1 MNSISLNNI
10 GKKFNRDWIFK
21 NVNLELTT
29 GDILAVTGSNG
40 SGKSTLLQ
48 LICAY
53 LTPSEGEIKWVFN
66 NGKIEPEQVYQHLS
80 ISSPSLQ
87 LVEEFKFMEM
97 LDFYFKFKKI
107 RNGISQNELLKI
119 SGLES
124 HSQKLIKDFSSG
136 MKQRLKLLLAF
147 ASDTSFLLLDEPCS
161 NLDRQAIDWY
171 KTNFKLFS
179 SNRIIIVCSNNI
191 DDELFMCNKSI
202 TMEWFKN

>member
-1 MNSISLNNI
+1 MNSISLNNV

-21 NVNLELTT
+21 NVNLELST
-29 GDILAVTGSNG
+29 GDILAVTGNNG

-53 LTPSEGEIKWVFN
+53 LTPSKGEIKWFFKTE
-66 NGKIEPEQVYQHLS
+66 KIEPEQVYQYIS
-80 ISSPSLQ
+80 VSSPSLQ
-87 LVEEFKFMEM
+87 LVGEFKLIEM

-107 RNGISQNELLKI
+107 RSDMSQNELLKI
-119 SGLES
+119 SGLEN

-147 ASDTSFLLLDEPCS
+147 ASDTTFLLLDEPCS

-171 KTNFKLFS
+171 KTNFRLFS
-179 SNRIIIVCSNNI
+179 DNRIIIVCSNNI

-202 TMEWFKN
+202 TMESFKN